1 VISRFINSWGT
12 VVRTAFDWSYTS
24 AAMKPLWCWRCK
36 IEGPMLDDD
45 EYKLVTSKH
54 ETKGTG
60 GKAEIRERFFG
71 PVLREYERITGFR
84 EMNPNAVYHHRLSL
98 YGPPCARCQKTTE
111 DFIGGRRPQTG
122 KGGAGRHTFVVQG
135 SVYGCD
141 SLNRAILSVPH
152 LEKSGRGKEFDSGEA
167 VLFPLAK
174 INCGHSR

>member
-84 EMNPNAVYHHRLSL
+84 ETNPNAIYHHRLSL
-98 YGPPCARCQKTTE
+98 YGPPCARCQKPLRTLLVVVVRRLARAAPAGTLSWCRVACMVTT
-111 DFIGGRRPQTG
+111 R
-122 KGGAGRHTFVVQG
+122 
-135 SVYGCD
+135 
-141 SLNRAILSVPH
+141 
-152 LEKSGRGKEFDSGEA
+152 
-167 VLFPLAK
+167 
-174 INCGHSR
+174 

>member
-1 VISRFINSWGT
+1 
-12 VVRTAFDWSYTS
+12 
-24 AAMKPLWCWRCK
+24 
-36 IEGPMLDDD
+36 MLDDD

-84 EMNPNAVYHHRLSL
+84 ETNPNAVYHHRLSL

-111 DFIGGRRPQTG
+111 DFIGGHRPQTG

-135 SVYGCD
+135 SVYGYD